1 MMKSIVELKNDMM
14 EVFEPMTPG
23 EVGMLCG
30 DDFGKLLTIEA
41 NTTYLENER
50 VIVVADGTFYN
61 LNRNDFNKFRINTLE
76 GRCFTYTDYKMHNTI
91 DDVFLFLENAGEN
104 VIVITRNIF
113 QDDDGD
119 FTDLVYYTNILE
131 A

>member
-1 MMKSIVELKNDMM
+1 MKTIVELKNDMM
-14 EVFEPMTPG
+14 EVFEPMTKE
-23 EVGMLCG
+23 EVEMLCG

-76 GRCFTYTDYKMHNTI
+76 GRCFTYTDYKMHNNL
-91 DDVFLFLENAGEN
+91 DDAFEFLGSAGEN
-104 VIVITRNIF
+104 VVVITRNLF
-113 QDDDGD
+113 QDEDGD
-119 FTDLVYYTNILE
+119 FTELVYYTTTLE
-131 A
+131 G